1 MAVFDNLKRA
11 KSLSKMPL
19 VVSSQTNGCQYNG
32 IDFLVVESN
41 GSLTYI
47 SVGSI
52 RHLTNN
58 GLNRFKRWG
67 NLVKLSK
74 NIWDF

>member
-19 VVSSQTNGCQYNG
+19 VVNSQTNGCQYNG

-41 GSLTYI
+41 GSLT
-47 SVGSI
+47 
-52 RHLTNN
+52 
-58 GLNRFKRWG
+58 
-67 NLVKLSK
+67 
-74 NIWDF
+74 